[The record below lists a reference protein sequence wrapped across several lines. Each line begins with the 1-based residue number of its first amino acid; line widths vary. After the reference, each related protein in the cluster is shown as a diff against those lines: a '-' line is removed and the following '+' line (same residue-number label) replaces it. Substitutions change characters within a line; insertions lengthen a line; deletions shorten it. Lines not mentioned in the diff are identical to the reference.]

1 MTYDILLIALV
12 AIFLILQLR
21 RVLGRR
27 TGTERERP
35 NPFSPPARDQG
46 AEQGGKVIDLPSRDV
61 GRDGGRDG
69 ARDGGPAV
77 LPRPDLPRSVEV
89 VKKGGGAESGLA
101 AIKAVDPGFEAR
113 SFVAGARGAF
123 EIIVNA
129 FAAGDTKA
137 LRPLLNDEVYDR
149 FAGEVARRNA
159 AKETLTTNLVGFD
172 ASEIVAAE
180 LRGSEARVTVRF
192 VCEQINVT
200 RNAEGLIV
208 DGNPNEVSKLTD
220 IWTFARNTAS
230 SDPNWL
236 LVATD
241 APAEA

>member
-1 MTYDILLIALV
+1 MPYDIILIALV

-35 NPFSPPARDQG
+35 NPFSPPPRDQG

-61 GRDGGRDG
+61 S
-69 ARDGGPAV
+69 AGGPGSAMPV
-77 LPRPDLPRSVEV
+77 PRPDLPRSVEV
-89 VKKGGGAESGLA
+89 VKKGGSAESGLA
-101 AIKAVDPGFEAR
+101 AIKSADPGFDAR
-113 SFVAGARGAF
+113 GFVAGARGAF

-137 LRPLLNDEVYDR
+137 LRPLLNDEVYER
-149 FAGEVARRNA
+149 FAAEIGRRNA

-180 LRGSEARVTVRF
+180 LRGREARVTVRF

-200 RNAEGLIV
+200 RDAEGLIV

-220 IWTFARNTAS
+220 IWTFARNTAAN
-230 SDPNWL
+230 DPNWL

-241 APAEA
+241 APVEA